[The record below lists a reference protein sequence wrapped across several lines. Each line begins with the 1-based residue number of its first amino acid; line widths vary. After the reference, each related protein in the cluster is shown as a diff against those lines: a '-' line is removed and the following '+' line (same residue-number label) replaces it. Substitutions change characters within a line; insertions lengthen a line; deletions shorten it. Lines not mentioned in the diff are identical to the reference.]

1 MGTTKTKWNIDPTHS
16 EIKFNVKHM
25 MISTVS
31 GQFTDFEGSV
41 DSDSD
46 KFTDAHFTFS
56 AKID

>member
-16 EIKFNVKHM
+16 EIKFKVKHM

-31 GQFTDFEGSV
+31 GQFIDFEGSV

-56 AKID
+56 A